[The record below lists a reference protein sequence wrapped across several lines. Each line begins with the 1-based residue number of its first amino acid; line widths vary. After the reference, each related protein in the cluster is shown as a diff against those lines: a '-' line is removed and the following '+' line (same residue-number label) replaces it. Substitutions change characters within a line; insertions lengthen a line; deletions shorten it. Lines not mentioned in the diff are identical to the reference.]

1 MHSAHINVQHINV
14 RRLAMNVLVSLVLPL
29 TILILV
35 DFALGW
41 TPLLTIVASVIFIPL
56 SSIIVIH
63 ATLSELDRVI
73 QAVAPVELD
82 SQE

>member
-1 MHSAHINVQHINV
+1 MNV

-56 SSIIVIH
+56 SSIIVIR

-73 QAVAPVELD
+73 QAVAPLELD

>member
-1 MHSAHINVQHINV
+1 
-14 RRLAMNVLVSLVLPL
+14 VLPL

-56 SSIIVIH
+56 SSIIVIR

>member
-1 MHSAHINVQHINV
+1 MNV

-56 SSIIVIH
+56 SSIIVIR